1 MDVMDNILMLFS
13 STKLRTITV
22 DEGCPALE

>member
-22 DEGCPALE
+22 DD